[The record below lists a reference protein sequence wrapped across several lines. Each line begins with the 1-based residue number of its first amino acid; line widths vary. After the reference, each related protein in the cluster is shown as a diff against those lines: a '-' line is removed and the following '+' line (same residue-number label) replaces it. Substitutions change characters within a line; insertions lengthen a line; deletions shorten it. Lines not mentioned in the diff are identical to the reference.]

1 MSEEWH
7 KTHAVL
13 LKSVAEGK
21 LLAAQNELQGD
32 IGELHKRVFALSGQ
46 IKGLGDG
53 LVDEIRNAR
62 DAITECDARNIE
74 ELERRLTAQL
84 CSVLDFTKKRFDAL
98 VAKRSTK
105 RKPRGRRK

>member
-13 LKSVAEGK
+13 LKSVADAQGK

-32 IGELHKRVFALSGQ
+32 ICELHNQVFALSGQ

-53 LVDEIRNAR
+53 LADEIGQIRSMFIDCAVSKGDLKDMEKR
-62 DAITECDARNIE
+62 LMGAI
-74 ELERRLTAQL
+74 
-84 CSVLDFTKKRFDAL
+84 VHKRA
-98 VAKRSTK
+98 STK
-105 RKPRGRRK
+105 RKPRGRR